1 MKVFVA
7 GATGRVAQQLIDRLV
22 EKGHFVYAGARR
34 ENEIPESDQVKPVH
48 LDLHE
53 DVADLAKTLGDAEA
67 VYFVAGSRGK
77 DLLQTDLYGSVKLMQ
92 AAEQEGI
99 GRYIQLSSLFALVPE
114 NWSDSILEY
123 NIAKYFSDSW
133 LINNTDLDYA
143 IIQPGSLKEEKG
155 KGSGKITTTIEKRS
169 ENSIENVATVLSEV
183 LERPNT
189 YQKVILM
196 GDGDTPIDKALA
208 AI

>member
-34 ENEIPESDQVKPVH
+34 DNEIPESDQVKPVH

-133 LINNTDLDYA
+133 LINNTDLDYT
-143 IIQPGSLKEEKG
+143 IIQPGSLKEE

-196 GDGDTPIDKALA
+196 GDGDTSIDEALA

>member
-7 GATGRVAQQLIDRLV
+7 GATGRVAQLLIQRLV

-53 DVADLAKTLGDAEA
+53 DVAELAKTLGDSEA
-67 VYFVAGSRGK
+67 IYFVAGSRGK
-77 DLLQTDLYGSVKLMQ
+77 DLLQTDLYGAVKLMQ

-114 NWSDSILEY
+114 NWSDSILNY

-133 LINNTDLDYA
+133 LINNTDLDYT
-143 IIQPGSLKEEKG
+143 ILQPGSLKEE

-189 YQKVILM
+189 YQKVIMM
-196 GDGDTPIDKALA
+196 GDGDTPIDEALA
-208 AI
+208 SI

>member
-7 GATGRVAQQLIDRLV
+7 GATGRVAQLLIKRLV

-34 ENEIPESDQVKPVH
+34 ENEIPESDHVKPVH

-53 DVADLAKTLGDAEA
+53 NVAELAKTLGDAEA
-67 VYFVAGSRGK
+67 IYFVAGSRGK
-77 DLLQTDLYGSVKLMQ
+77 DLLQTDLYGAVKLMQ

-133 LINNTDLDYA
+133 LINNTDLDYT

-155 KGSGKITTTIEKRS
+155 SGKITTTIEERS
-169 ENSIENVATVLSEV
+169 ENSIENVAKVLSEV

-196 GDGDTPIDKALA
+196 GDGDTPIDEALA
-208 AI
+208 SI